1 MAITLTQLQSLLAVV
16 RTGSVTG
23 AADALYVT
31 QPSVSA
37 ALAALAREIGVDLTE
52 RDGRS
57 VRLTPAGAAFADYAA
72 DVVGLLDEGRRRAR
86 EIAGAE
92 ARELRV
98 AAVTTAAEHLVSPLI
113 LAVHERWPE
122 LSVALDV
129 GNRREVVQRLLDHRA
144 DVAIGGRPPDDD
156 RVEGVAFLRNEIV
169 LITSP
174 DDPLAG
180 EPDVPVERLGGRP
193 WLLREPG
200 SGTRTMIEE
209 FLLENGLE
217 PRLLTLGSNGAIMQ
231 AARTGLGRSLQ
242 ARVAVQRE
250 LESGVLATIDVAEP
264 LPERAWYV
272 MRSTVGP
279 RRVLVDE
286 FVQFVTSDAAT
297 AAIGA
302 RR

>member
-113 LAVHERWPE
+113 RAVHERWPD
-122 LSVALDV
+122 LSLALDV
-129 GNRREVVQRLLDHRA
+129 GNRREVLQRVLDHRA
-144 DVAIGGRPPDDD
+144 DVAIGGRPPQDD
-156 RVEGVAFLRNEIV
+156 RVVGVPFLANEIV
-169 LITSP
+169 LITAP
-174 DDPLAG
+174 DDPAAD
-180 EPDVPVERLGGRP
+180 EIDVPVERLADRP
-193 WLLREPG
+193 WLLREAG

-209 FLLENGLE
+209 FLLDHGLE
-217 PRLLTLGSNGAIMQ
+217 PRLLTLGSNGAIKQ
-231 AARTGLGRSLQ
+231 AVRTGLGLSLQ
-242 ARVAVQRE
+242 ARIAVDQE
-250 LESGVLATIDVAEP
+250 LESGALATIDVAEP
-264 LPERAWYV
+264 LPERGWYV

-279 RRVLVDE
+279 RRDLVDE
-286 FVQFVTSDAAT
+286 FIEFVTSDIAT
-297 AAIGA
+297 AAIGVG
-302 RR
+302 R